1 MKHKDLVKLA
11 RKIAE
16 AEKIIQ
22 TSSDKE
28 EVNKAQQ
35 RVIELSGQVK
45 TIEEMLNLDEILQDF
60 LKEI

>member
-28 EVNKAQQ
+28 EVSKAQQ
-35 RVIELSGQVK
+35 KVIELSGQVK
-45 TIEEMLNLDEILQDF
+45 TIEEMLNLDEILQEF

>member
-22 TSSDKE
+22 TSSNKE

-45 TIEEMLNLDEILQDF
+45 TIEEMLNLDEILQEF

>member
-45 TIEEMLNLDEILQDF
+45 TIEEMLNLDEILQEF

>member
-28 EVNKAQQ
+28 EVSKAQQ
-35 RVIELSGQVK
+35 KVIELSGQVK
-45 TIEEMLNLDEILQDF
+45 TIEEMLNLDEILQGF

>member
-16 AEKIIQ
+16 AEKVIQ

-45 TIEEMLNLDEILQDF
+45 TIEEMLNLDEILQEF